1 MKSEKQKPLKG
12 YVWSSIL
19 LMSGIFGLHILLVIG
34 LVLLVI
40 IFQGFLEYTLW
51 IFLGGIALILC
62 SGFWIWSRLKK
73 RKESMGDT
81 LNNPTF
87 QGRDV
92 EVSFMGGAV
101 NLRLGARNTPRKGH
115 EALQGGEGPNN
126 LPELEDRDTVRV
138 RELKE
143 LSRLME
149 KGVITEEEYQSA
161 KKRLLSD

>member
-1 MKSEKQKPLKG
+1 MNSAKQKAPRG

-19 LMSGIFGLHILLVIG
+19 LMSAIFGLHILLLIG
-34 LVLLVI
+34 LILLVI
-40 IFQGFLEYTLW
+40 IFRGFLEYTLW
-51 IFLGGIALILC
+51 IFLGVLALILG
-62 SGFWIWSRLKK
+62 SGFWIWSRLKR
-73 RKESMGDT
+73 RKESVGDI

-101 NLRLGARNTPRKGH
+101 NLRLGARGSTRKGH
-115 EALQGGEGPNN
+115 EALQGDEDQN
-126 LPELEDRDTVRV
+126 LPELEDQDTVRI

-149 KGVITEEEYQSA
+149 KGLITEEEYQSL
-161 KKRLLSD
+161 KKRLLNND